1 MSDSTLERRYRRLLA
16 WYPAAFRREREEEI
30 LAVLLASS
38 PDGQRRPRLAES
50 LDLIRSAIGIRA
62 RRIGSWLTGQRQ
74 AEGLAEFTVTAPVM
88 LLLAT
93 VLEVAVPYRLG
104 SAAAGVRPL
113 VAHFLG
119 AHPEIGGLRL
129 LSSTPFVV
137 ALACQ
142 AVIAALVLAGQRWLA
157 LAAIAGTA
165 GCWIANVYQVPELL
179 QVLSASVFL
188 LAGAALIASP
198 GPRRGR
204 RILTWR
210 YGIVLALCLAAIAVS
225 TLLYDAASPVTR
237 FLGGV
242 RPDSAVYL
250 AVSAALA
257 AVAAA
262 LAASF
267 RLNGYFLL
275 FLAVM
280 FYPYVLQRVPRHSS
294 SDNLIGLPTP
304 QHLTVLFLPALL
316 LALAAIL
323 AAVLPRHRMLPSPE
337 SGPPSAHC

>member
-1 MSDSTLERRYRRLLA
+1 MSDSALERRYRRLLA
-16 WYPAAFRREREEEI
+16 WYPAAFRRERGEEI

-62 RRIGSWLTGQRQ
+62 RRTGSWLRGQQ
-74 AEGLAEFTVTAPVM
+74 QVEGLAVFTVTAPVM

-93 VLEVAVPYRLG
+93 ILEIAIPYRLAP
-104 SAAAGVRPL
+104 AAAGVRPI
-113 VAHFLG
+113 VARFLG
-119 AHPEIGGLRL
+119 AHSEIGALHL
-129 LSSTPFVV
+129 LSHPPFVI

-142 AVIAALVLAGQRWLA
+142 AVIAGLVLAGQRWLA
-157 LAAIAGTA
+157 LAAIAGTV

-188 LAGAALIASP
+188 LAGGALIASP

-204 RILTWR
+204 QLLTWR
-210 YGIVLALCLAAIAVS
+210 HGIVLALCLAAIAVS

-237 FLGGV
+237 FVVGM
-242 RPDSAVYL
+242 PHSSAVYF
-250 AVSAALA
+250 AVSTALA
-257 AVAAA
+257 AVAMA
-262 LAASF
+262 LAALF

-275 FLAVM
+275 FLAAT
-280 FYPYVLQRVPRHSS
+280 FYPYVLQLVPRNSS

-304 QHLTVLFLPALL
+304 QHLTLLFLPALL
-316 LALAAIL
+316 LALGAIL
-323 AAVLPRHRMLPSPE
+323 AAVLPRSRMLPAPE
-337 SGPPSAHC
+337 SGPPPSA

>member
-1 MSDSTLERRYRRLLA
+1 MSGSALERRYRRLLA
-16 WYPAAFRREREEEI
+16 WYPAAFRRERGEEI

-38 PDGQRRPRLAES
+38 ADGQRRPRLAES

-62 RRIGSWLTGQRQ
+62 RRIGSWLRGQRQ
-74 AEGLAEFTVTAPVM
+74 DEGLAVFTVTAPVL

-93 VLEVAVPYRLG
+93 ILEIAIPYRLG
-104 SAAAGVRPL
+104 SAAAGVRPI
-113 VAHFLG
+113 VARFLG
-119 AHPEIGGLRL
+119 AHQEIGGLHL
-129 LSSTPFVV
+129 LSSPPFVI

-142 AVIAALVLAGQRWLA
+142 AVLAALVLAGQRWLA

-165 GCWIANVYQVPELL
+165 GCWIANLYQVPELL

-204 RILTWR
+204 QLLTWR
-210 YGIVLALCLAAIAVS
+210 HGIVLALCLAAVGVS
-225 TLLYDAASPVTR
+225 TLLYDTASPAAR
-237 FLGGV
+237 FLAGMQPG
-242 RPDSAVYL
+242 SAVYL
-250 AVSAALA
+250 AVSTALA
-257 AVAAA
+257 VVAAA

-267 RLNGYFLL
+267 RLNGCFLL

-280 FYPYVLQRVPRHSS
+280 FYPYVLQLVPRHSS

-323 AAVLPRHRMLPSPE
+323 AAVLPRSRVLPSPE
-337 SGPPSAHC
+337 SGPPPSA

>member
-1 MSDSTLERRYRRLLA
+1 MSDPALERRYRRLLA

-30 LAVLLASS
+30 LAVLLASA

-50 LDLIRSAIGIRA
+50 LDVIRSAIGIRV
-62 RRIGSWLTGQRQ
+62 RRISSWLRGQRQ
-74 AEGLAEFTVTAPVM
+74 AEGLAAFTVAAPVM

-93 VLEVAVPYRLG
+93 ILEIAVPYRLG
-104 SAAAGVRPL
+104 SAAAGVRPIL
-113 VAHFLG
+113 SRLLG
-119 AHPEIGGLRL
+119 AHPEIGGLHL
-129 LSSTPFVV
+129 LSYPPFVI

-142 AVIAALVLAGQRWLA
+142 AVIAVLVLAGQRWLA
-157 LAAIAGTA
+157 LAAITGTA

-188 LAGAALIASP
+188 LAGAALLGSA

-204 RILTWR
+204 QLLTWR
-210 YGIVLALCLAAIAVS
+210 HAIVLALCLAATAVS
-225 TLLYDAASPVTR
+225 TLMYDAASPPAR
-237 FLGGV
+237 FLAGIAH
-242 RPDSAVYL
+242 DSAVYL

-257 AVAAA
+257 AVAAV

-280 FYPYVLQRVPRHSS
+280 FYPYALQLVPRHSS

-304 QHLTVLFLPALL
+304 EHLTVLFLPALL
-316 LALAAIL
+316 LALVAIL
-323 AAVLPRHRMLPSPE
+323 AAVLPRSRMLPSPQ
-337 SGPPSAHC
+337 SAPPPSA

>member
-1 MSDSTLERRYRRLLA
+1 MSDSALERRYRRLLA

-30 LAVLLASS
+30 LAVLLASA

-50 LDLIRSAIGIRA
+50 FDLIRSAIGIRA
-62 RRIGSWLTGQRQ
+62 RRIGSWLTGQQQ
-74 AEGLAEFTVTAPVM
+74 AEGLAVFSVIAPVM

-93 VLEVAVPYRLG
+93 ILEIAVPYRLG

-119 AHPEIGGLRL
+119 ARPEIGGLHL
-129 LSSTPFVV
+129 LSSAPFVI

-142 AVIAALVLAGQRWLA
+142 AVIAGLVLAGQRWLA

-165 GCWIANVYQVPELL
+165 GCWIANVYQVPDLL

-204 RILTWR
+204 QLLTWR
-210 YGIVLALCLAAIAVS
+210 HGIVLALCLAAIGVS
-225 TLLYDAASPVTR
+225 TLMYDAASPISRLVAGPAHGSPV
-237 FLGGV
+237 F
-242 RPDSAVYL
+242 L

-257 AVAAA
+257 AVAVA

-280 FYPYVLQRVPRHSS
+280 FYPYVLQLVPRRSS

-304 QHLTVLFLPALL
+304 EHLTVLFLPALL
-316 LALAAIL
+316 LALAATL
-323 AAVLPRHRMLPSPE
+323 AAVLPRSRMLPSPE
-337 SGPPSAHC
+337 GPPPSANC

>member
-1 MSDSTLERRYRRLLA
+1 MSDSNLERRYRRLLA
-16 WYPAAFRREREEEI
+16 WYPAAFRRDREEEI

-50 LDLIRSAIGIRA
+50 FDLIRSAIGIRA
-62 RRIGSWLTGQRQ
+62 RRIGSWLAGQRP
-74 AEGLAEFTVTAPVM
+74 AEGLAVFTVTAPVM

-93 VLEVAVPYRLG
+93 ILEIAVPYRLG
-104 SAAAGVRPL
+104 SAAAGVRPI
-113 VAHFLG
+113 VARFFG
-119 AHPEIGGLRL
+119 AQPEIGGLHL
-129 LSSTPFVV
+129 LSSPQFVI

-142 AVIAALVLAGQRWLA
+142 VVIAILVVAGQRWLA
-157 LAAIAGTA
+157 VAAITGTA
-165 GCWIANVYQVPELL
+165 GCWIANVYQVPDLL

-204 RILTWR
+204 QLLTWR
-210 YGIVLALCLAAIAVS
+210 HGIVLALCLAAIAVS
-225 TLLYDAASPVTR
+225 TLLYDTASPVTR
-237 FLGGV
+237 FLADSPHG
-242 RPDSAVYL
+242 SAVYL

-257 AVAAA
+257 AVAVA

-267 RLNGYFLL
+267 RLNSYFLL

-280 FYPYVLQRVPRHSS
+280 FYPYVLQLVPRNSS

-304 QHLTVLFLPALL
+304 QHLTVLFLPVLL

-323 AAVLPRHRMLPSPE
+323 AAVLPRSRMLPSPD
-337 SGPPSAHC
+337 SGPPPSA